1 MADSTQNDINFAAVK
16 TVCVYDAFTAD
27 LNDDSLISMATFDGP
42 ITEDDVMDYAAAAQV
57 LQNEMAV
64 LIEEDGAP
72 HNEKWHHDG
81 TIGSPKEARLHLEKI
96 EATQERR
103 RKVRDFPMLGIP
115 GNRTAWRQAPCL
127 SWIRHVRSIGQS
139 TNLLKRRKKP

>member
-96 EATQERR
+96 EATLFLKKDGGKSGTFLCWGYQEIEQRGD
-103 RKVRDFPMLGIP
+103 KLHVCLGFD
-115 GNRTAWRQAPCL
+115 T
-127 SWIRHVRSIGQS
+127 
-139 TNLLKRRKKP
+139 